1 MRAAEK
7 MGLPEQI
14 TALELRDRKR
24 YAVELANV
32 PQRGVTPAPERE
44 RALSFSEVTEKSEAE
59 RARDPHVP
67 AQTPPA
73 TPKKQFTLWEKD
85 AFAFGDFIDILNPLQ
100 HIPIVATLY
109 RNLTDDKIGLAPRV
123 IGGALWGRI
132 GGLVGGAVNAFVDWF
147 TGKDVG
153 DHVYAAFFGKSN
165 ESVSATLVAGA
176 AATPSQSPL
185 TSPASPTAAQ
195 SPIGDATGPQ
205 AGSEPRGLSNRAE
218 QSAALLPGIPAASSQ
233 ALLNVYVPEKRWD
246 TEDGDDRRVRF
257 TA

>member
-1 MRAAEK
+1 
-7 MGLPEQI
+7 MGLSEQI

-44 RALSFSEVTEKSEAE
+44 RALSFSEVAEKSEAE
-59 RARDPHVP
+59 RARDPETTAP
-67 AQTPPA
+67 TPPA
-73 TPKKQFTLWEKD
+73 KPDKPFTLWEKE

-109 RNLTDDKIGLAPRV
+109 RNFTEDKIGFAPRV

-147 TGKDVG
+147 TGKDIG
-153 DHVYAAFFGKSN
+153 DHVYAALFGKSN
-165 ESVSATLVAGA
+165 EPGSATLVAEA

-195 SPIGDATGPQ
+195 SPTGDATGSR
-205 AGSEPRGLSNRAE
+205 AGNEPPELSNRAE
-218 QSAALLPGIPAASSQ
+218 QSAAFLPGIPAAPAQ